1 MHIDWWT
8 LALQTVNVL
17 VLVWI
22 LGRFF
27 FRPVTAIVARR
38 QEEAKKLLADAGAA
52 RRQAEATRADADKAR
67 AEIDARR
74 LELLGEAQKEAMVEK
89 ARLVDEAS
97 QEMAQMRSAA
107 SATAERDRAEAEEA
121 LLRHAEKLSLEI
133 ARRLLERLRPEAALA
148 AFADGLCREIRAL
161 APEMRAGLK
170 SASPSKPL
178 ELRSSSDLSDDQKQ
192 FVRERL
198 ADALGFE
205 SAIAFHRDEE
215 LMAGLELRGPTTI
228 VRNSW
233 RSDLDRIREELASEG
248 CPRKA

>member
-38 QEEAKKLLADAGAA
+38 QEEAKKLLADAEAA

-74 LELLGEAQKEAMVEK
+74 LELLDQVQKEAKVERV
-89 ARLVDEAS
+89 RLVEEAL
-97 QEMAQMRSAA
+97 QEAAKMRAA
-107 SATAERDRAEAEEA
+107 AAAAAERDRTEAEEA
-121 LLRHAEKLSLEI
+121 LLQHAEELSLEI
-133 ARRLLERLRPEAALA
+133 ARRLLGRLRPESALA
-148 AFADGLCREIRAL
+148 TFTDGLCREIRTL
-161 APEMRAGLK
+161 TPEMRAGLK
-170 SASPSKPL
+170 SVSPGELL
-178 ELRSSSDLSDDQKQ
+178 ELRSSSDLSDDQKR
-192 FVRERL
+192 FVREQL

-205 SAIAFHRDEE
+205 PAVAFRRDNE

-228 VRNSW
+228 VRNNW
-233 RSDLDRIREELASEG
+233 RSDLDRIREELASEER
-248 CPRKA
+248 PRKA